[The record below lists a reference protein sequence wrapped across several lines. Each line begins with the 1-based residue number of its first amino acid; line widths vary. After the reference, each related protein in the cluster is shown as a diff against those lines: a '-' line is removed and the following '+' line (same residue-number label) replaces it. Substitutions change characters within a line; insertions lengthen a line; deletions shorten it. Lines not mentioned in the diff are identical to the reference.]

1 MEALVMTII
10 PIKDK
15 RVRLN
20 IDVLISRTHD
30 EAAQGLGQKTKISS
44 ILRTNQS
51 ACNEHKSIQI

>member
-20 IDVLISRTHD
+20 IKVLISRAHD
-30 EAAQGLGQKTKISS
+30 EAAQGLGPK
-44 ILRTNQS
+44 N
-51 ACNEHKSIQI
+51 